1 MANATQAGQP
11 FRIDTTLGPD
21 KLLLR
26 GFEGVEAIS
35 SPYTFHVDLLSED
48 PNIDGAKLLRSGAAL
63 TFVLPDGSKR
73 PIHGLIRRFAQLGRR
88 DEFTAYRVEIVPWL
102 WFLTLSTDLR
112 IFQEMTALEIVE
124 HVFKAQGW
132 SDFQI
137 KCTGSYRKR
146 EFCVQ
151 YRESNFDFVSRLL
164 EEEGIFYFFEHTD
177 SKHTLIL
184 ADGNSAA
191 KPVPGTPAPRIAEE
205 EQPDED
211 VILSLADERAVH
223 TGKVT
228 LTDYDYLQPSLS
240 LQQSVAGEGQEEYY
254 DYPGN
259 YTKPEDGD
267 RYVRLR
273 LEEREV
279 LARTLTGSGTCR
291 AFGAGGRFDLKGHY
305 RRDMNRSYLLV
316 EVHHSGV
323 AGSYRGRTEGDARYS
338 NQFTAIPSD
347 VPFRPGPRTPK
358 PVVRGSQTALVVG
371 KDGEEIWVDSH
382 GRVKVQFYWD
392 REGKKN
398 ENSSCW
404 VRVASSW
411 AGKGWGWIQI
421 PRIGQEVI
429 VDFLE
434 GDPDRPI
441 ITGRVYN
448 AEQVPPYALPA
459 NQTQSG
465 VKSRS
470 SKEGG
475 TDNYNEIRF
484 EDLKDAE
491 QIYIHAEKD
500 LQLVVEN
507 DRSGSVGANDSLTV
521 GGDQSASVSGTRT
534 ETVGKDESITIDGS
548 RSERVG
554 GSETV
559 AVGGD
564 RSKNVGGK
572 ETIKVGKDRSTTL
585 EKNESH
591 SVAENRAVNIGKN
604 DSIAVGRKFSLDAGD
619 EITLKTGSASI
630 VLKKDGT
637 ITISGKNITL
647 KGSGKIAVKA
657 DSDITMK
664 GSQIK
669 QN

>member
-35 SPYTFHVDLLSED
+35 TPYTFHVDLLSED
-48 PNIDGAKLLRSGAAL
+48 PNIDGAKLLRSPASL

-88 DEFTAYRVEIVPWL
+88 DEFTTYRAEIVPWL

-112 IFQEMTALEIVE
+112 IFQEMSVLEIVE
-124 HVFKAQGW
+124 QVFKGQGW

-137 KCTGSYRKR
+137 KCTRSYPKR
-146 EFCVQ
+146 EYCVQ
-151 YRESNFDFVSRLL
+151 YRETDFDFVSRLL

-223 TGKVT
+223 TGVVT

-240 LQQSVAGEGQEEYY
+240 LQQSVAGDGREEFY

-279 LARTLTGSGTCR
+279 HARTLTGSGTCR

-305 RRDMNRSYLLV
+305 RRDLNRSYLLV
-316 EVHHSGV
+316 EVHHSGM
-323 AGSYRGRTEGDARYS
+323 AGSYRGRTESQTRYT

-358 PVVRGSQTALVVG
+358 PMVRGSQTALVVG

-448 AEQVPPYALPA
+448 AEQVPPYPLPA

-470 SKEGG
+470 SKGGG
-475 TDNYNEIRF
+475 TDNFNEIRLD
-484 EDLKDAE
+484 DLRGSEKF
-491 QIYIHAEKD
+491 YIHAEKD
-500 LQLVVEN
+500 LELVVEN
-507 DRSGSVGANDSLTV
+507 DRAGSIGRDDSLTV
-521 GGDQSASVSGTRT
+521 GQDQTTDVSRDRKEKVGRDETITIDRDRK
-534 ETVGKDESITIDGS
+534 ETVTGAESITI
-548 RSERVG
+548 
-554 GSETV
+554 
-559 AVGGD
+559 GGD
-564 RSKNVGGK
+564 RTEKVAGK
-572 ETIKVGKDRSTTL
+572 ETIKISGDRSTTL
-585 EKNESH
+585 EKKETL
-591 SVAENRAVNIGKN
+591 SVGDNRSTSVDKN
-604 DSIAVGRKFSLDAGD
+604 DSLSVSKKFSLDAGD

-637 ITISGKNITL
+637 ITISGKDITL

-657 DSDITMK
+657 NSDITVK